1 MPDKVSPSQF
11 AAKIKEKY
19 PEYSSIDDSTLVDA
33 ILKKYPD
40 YRSAIDFGPEKPI
53 LSQGPKRQEGLP
65 TFQQQQQTLQQAQAA
80 KQEPVLKPIETKYD
94 KAVQDDRSKSGK
106 LLSTVYNG
114 LIEAGESLAG
124 FFAELGGSYSAIP
137 TAQSFIAETVAPQP
151 QKPMKIEDLAAE
163 QKKAREEAKG
173 FVKKSFGTI
182 KSDYVSKEES
192 QKMQGKFDVT
202 NGIGLDDMEGIV
214 AMSGRIVGDIA
225 LAVPTFGSSYFMQ
238 AYSDGVDEFDET
250 AAKMGIEANPNA
262 RAFYGMT
269 VGTINGLL
277 EKYAI
282 DKIVGSGPIFKNLQK
297 KIVAN
302 VLKDT
307 APMAGKAAIE
317 AIEESAK
324 KEIKRVTSTLKANGL
339 RAGYRMLVESGTE
352 GAQSAAEDGAKFAAN
367 WAQGVDVFNEQE
379 IKNEFG
385 KKLINSAAAGGI
397 YGPVIGLGM
406 DKTFGR
412 NINTQVLDD
421 IANAKTQE
429 DLDKINQDLQETFDK
444 NKFSDAERQMVMD
457 NARRYAEVKQ
467 TLPADT
473 PADAQKIAI
482 PKIEDRIKIDREIE
496 AKKAELE
503 TVDESV
509 KPTIQ
514 QDIDMLQDRRSQ
526 LNDQIR
532 EAITGDKFQYV
543 EENGKFYKQTPDGTR
558 EQISKTRYDL
568 EQLKQEEDA
577 TKEGQGPIQEGRT
590 TGDIGQRQGVE
601 GEQAQTTTKTD
612 TRYRN
617 ISSEKAVGIPSF
629 LGMTVTYKLPNRKI
643 TGTLIQEGQTISVE
657 DENGDIVAELG
668 NIDELS
674 NMSPEEMNL
683 TVIEPNVELTENG
696 FSVDGKE
703 LFNENENPF
712 DAVSVDQ
719 NGNVMNV
726 VLTTAGGKRRKFRG
740 RVAQKLA
747 DQIGVKEDQRLA
759 AEDQKLQQEFAL
771 PTPTAPKVITT
782 QPTIAKITEDNL
794 DQIDSIPGSTLQK
807 KVLGNVKTVV
817 KAIGAA
823 VKNITGY
830 PVSVNIHDQKS
841 FTDAVIEAGGTQE
854 DSVSRGFYMGSDGS
868 IHLNMDALDSDTM
881 LHEGFHPILDI
892 LEKYNPEI
900 INDLFTELESIPEAA
915 DIIAQAKEDYT
926 GDVTQK
932 KEAITDFVA
941 GVADGRIVLN
951 PSNFQ
956 KIKNFILNM
965 LNKIGIGQGG
975 SQLMNVNNEQD
986 LIKLAKFITEKF
998 ATGETITFDQ
1008 LEQIVGDDTADPV
1021 TVSNIAVVNPA
1032 QFALIP
1038 KKEKVFQP
1046 LNVKWVSKGLNL
1058 LVPKVKF
1065 SLFDIVSKSGGAVV
1079 VINSDAT
1086 GIGMKKGVLRQGG
1099 IGYTFIQQNVED
1111 NIGFAASMD
1120 SKQTAFFKAVQEAA
1134 SIRDEKFPDMSGKP
1148 VAIFVMVQAPEVM
1161 FGNAYGADYFIKA
1174 LSNALSHNEISTEE
1188 AKANIIDYFNSI
1200 KESNDTGRKYANSI
1214 DALIELINNSNL
1226 KSPKDRKK
1234 IYDLLITNRE
1244 NKDDKSAKFGFD
1256 ARRVLFGQFFN
1267 KVAAAKNKPGGKI
1280 RDILDKDG
1288 FNHKNFYD
1296 IYGDENVIK
1305 NLDGRTEG
1313 IRLGDGGFAMTGFYV
1328 DPTMTE
1334 EEFVEKSKSGK
1345 YVHKQFNGRFFGSDP
1360 FVLDGKYYVNEIFP
1374 EARFADENGNP
1385 IPVTTSAAGSMYP
1398 RTKTSPEAIVERARA
1413 ISEPK
1418 FQKIPSADVID
1429 GFYSPIVDRLN
1440 TFKQPKASVQKWKE
1454 IVGMKS
1460 DEAVFSGM
1468 SDWLNSKK
1476 PDQQLSKDEV
1486 LKFMKDNRIE
1496 VKEVVKGGEQKGG
1509 IEKNDVLRQFDE
1521 YGWYESD
1528 DIQITQVEEDDT
1540 YAVDYNGDV
1549 RDDFKSID
1557 DAIAYANTISRP
1569 VAYDTRYENYQL
1581 PGGKNYKE
1589 VLITLPQKNLNK
1601 PKDNIYNE
1609 LIQKRDEL
1617 ENQYNEENE
1626 KTFSRDT
1633 NESDSA
1639 FKNMYRIL
1647 DELRKVNGEIDK
1659 YEQILEPVKFKSS
1672 HFNEPNIITHLR
1684 MNTRTDAD
1692 GKKVLFLEEVQ
1703 SDWGQKGKREGFKK
1717 DYSED
1722 MARINKE
1729 IESIDKE
1736 IDSVLQEMY
1745 SAGLPESP
1753 SSYELEK
1760 FKNGR
1765 FQTKELINLDRAL
1778 DKVKNNRDY
1787 EAITKEIESIERNQ
1801 RSLSAK
1807 RDSLLD
1813 KKNMLKSDL
1822 ENMSRSERY
1831 DIGVAKAPYIT
1842 NTNAWVKLGLKVALK
1857 EAVKQGADRIAWTTG
1872 EQQNERYDL
1881 SKQAD
1886 EIQYTDN
1893 GDGTYSYSA
1902 IKGNSEL
1909 ASKENVDINTI
1920 EAELGKDIADKI
1932 LNSEGPRVSLSDRF
1946 VPMDA
1951 SKDRMNVAKSLKGQ
1965 DLKVG
1970 GKGMKAFYGDANNTG
1985 IVGNVAKALVKEL
1998 TGKEGST
2005 VESVINTGGKLPNEM
2020 TVAEIQAAGGVD
2032 AVKASNA
2039 NSIQP
2044 AIDITPEV
2052 KQSVQQGMPQF
2063 KKVPKTVTKKPSGVE
2078 VFVKEQ
2084 FRFGLLGKEIVK
2096 FKDKMSG
2103 ELSAE
2108 VKTAE
2113 NLVKDAQKVIE
2124 KYASS
2129 VTRTDVSNF
2138 MTGKP
2143 TSTPLPTDLS
2153 EALTAM
2159 RAHVDRL
2166 TERLIQL
2173 GVIEDQ
2179 ETIDYY
2185 RSNKGEYLVRS
2196 YEAINYK
2203 DGFWDKLGKGGLN
2216 IDNVTKKLVN
2226 VDKTVVDAAL
2236 EFLANRAKSGNP
2248 ALTDAQAMDIAKK
2261 EANDILSD
2269 AETYVFGKNL
2279 TGSVNVSS
2287 LSQRKDI
2294 SPEIRALMGEYT
2306 DPLYNYY
2313 ASIFKLANL
2322 TSSRQY
2328 LNSLKEFGMG
2338 KFLFTKDN
2346 RPDDAN
2352 TLAAPEG
2359 SEALSPLNGLYTFK
2373 PVADALV
2380 DAKKETSNLIWQSMG
2395 RIRKFKTV
2403 YNPATHVKNVIGN
2416 MGFVVSNGHWNYLP
2430 ETYKYM
2436 RALITGKDNQEVRR
2450 MMDTLN
2456 RYGVLNNSIGVNEL
2470 KTYFDRHDDI
2480 DAFLSSIYDNGRKKS
2495 IVSKVANQ
2503 AGKVGKA
2510 MEKAYAI
2517 EDDLFKVLAFV
2528 NESNRYA
2535 KATYNKKYADLSQD
2549 EKNVI
2554 DDEVAEIVKDT
2565 YPTFSRVPKF
2575 VKNLSKVAFVG
2586 NFLSFPA
2593 ESIRVQYNSLKLALK
2608 EYNSGNPRLK
2618 KIGVTR
2624 MLGFIIYNSISSS
2637 LVYYSYN
2644 LAGAGLTGLLGYFGN
2659 DDEEEKKKKS
2669 SIQKNLAP
2677 WNKDKDVYIS
2687 QFKDGK
2693 LIYYDMGSLD
2703 SYGYQKMVWNEFWN
2717 NMNDEKGFY
2726 KSAAK
2731 AVAKGLDPWMEI
2743 DFVVKN
2749 MNSLLTNDN
2758 GRGGK
2763 IWNPEDTPEGIA
2775 KKKAMFVGKQ
2785 FSPGAVGAM
2794 IRIADAYQT
2803 GESDKVK
2810 DELISQ
2816 VFARKYTVDLKKQFT
2831 NYMYVDG
2838 TPQMEVGFKN
2848 RLENAKKIYLDAK
2861 RQRLKGVELQERY
2874 QDAVNSYKSI
2884 LMTASEYYNAA
2895 ADGGVNP
2902 SQMNTIIKRSRIGR
2916 PATRSIINGY
2926 FPDENSYYIRK

>member
-1 MPDKVSPSQF
+1 MPDKISPSQF
-11 AAKIKEKY
+11 AARVKEKY
-19 PEYSSIDDSTLVDA
+19 PEYKSYDDSTLVDA
-33 ILKKYPD
+33 MLKKYPE
-40 YRSAIDFGPEKPI
+40 YRESIDFGSTTPM
-53 LSQGPKRQEGLP
+53 LAQTPKKQEGLP
-65 TFQQQQQTLQQAQAA
+65 TFQQQQETLQQVQS
-80 KQEPVLKPIETKYD
+80 KYD
-94 KAVQDDRSKSGK
+94 KAVQDDRSRIGK
-106 LLSTVYNG
+106 FAATWYNG
-114 LIEAGESLAG
+114 LVSSAESLG
-124 FFAELGGSYSAIP
+124 GYFAELAGSYSAIP

-151 QKPMKIEDLAAE
+151 KKPMKIEELPEE
-163 QKKAREEAKG
+163 QKKAREQAKA
-173 FVKKSFGTI
+173 FVKKSFDVV
-182 KSDYVSKEES
+182 KSGYVSKEEEK
-192 QKMQGKFDVT
+192 QIQAKFDPF
-202 NGIGLDDMEGIV
+202 NGIGLDDLEGFL
-214 AMSGRIVGDIA
+214 AMSGRIAGDIG
-225 LAVPTFGSSYFMQ
+225 LASATGGSSYFAQ
-238 AYSDGVDEFDET
+238 AYSDGADDYDEST
-250 AAKMGIEANPNA
+250 AKMGIKPNDNA
-262 RAFYGMT
+262 RAFYAIAN
-269 VGTINGLL
+269 GTINGLL
-277 EKYAI
+277 EKLAI
-282 DKIVGSGPIFKNLQK
+282 DKLTGDGPVFKAIQK
-297 KIVAN
+297 KVLAN

-307 APMAGKAAIE
+307 SPMVGKAAID

-324 KEIKRVTSTLKANGL
+324 KQIKKLTSDIASNGI
-339 RAGYRMLVESGTE
+339 RAGYRSFVEGGTE
-352 GAQSAAEDGAKFAAN
+352 LVQAAAEDAAKLATN
-367 WAQGVDVFNEQE
+367 WGQGVDAFNEKEVKEQFF
-379 IKNEFG
+379 KN
-385 KKLINSAAAGGI
+385 LVNSAAAGAL
-397 YGPVIGLGM
+397 YGPIIGLGM

-429 DLDKINQDLQETFDK
+429 DLDKINQDLQDTFDK
-444 NKFSDAERQMVMD
+444 NNFSDAERQMVMD

-467 TLPADT
+467 TLPSDT

-482 PKIEDRIKIDREIE
+482 PKIENRIKLDRDIE

-514 QDIDMLQDRRSQ
+514 QDIDILQDKRSQ
-526 LNDQIR
+526 LNDEIR
-532 EAITGDKFQYV
+532 EAVTGQKFQYT
-543 EENGKFYKQTPDGTR
+543 EENGKFYKQSPDGSK
-558 EQISKTRYDL
+558 EEISKNRYDL
-568 EQLKQEEDA
+568 EQLKQEDNA
-577 TKEGQGPIQEGRT
+577 TTEGQRPIQEGGT
-590 TGDIGQRQGVE
+590 AGGIGQRQGVE

-643 TGTLIQEGQTISVE
+643 TGTLIQEGQTLSVE
-657 DENGDIVAELG
+657 DENGDVVAELG

-726 VLTTAGGKRRKFRG
+726 VLTTVGGKRRKFRG

-747 DQIGVKEDQRLA
+747 DQIGVKEDQR
-759 AEDQKLQQEFAL
+759 LQQEFAL

-807 KVLGNVKTVV
+807 KVLGNVKPVV

-823 VKNITGY
+823 VKNITGS

-841 FTDAVIEAGGTQE
+841 FSDAVIEAGGTQE
-854 DSVSRGFYMGSDGS
+854 DSVSRGFYMESDGS
-868 IHLNMDALDSDTM
+868 IHLNMDALDSDIM

-900 INDLFTELESIPEAA
+900 IDDLFTELESIPEAA
-915 DIIAQAKEDYT
+915 DIIAQAKETYT

-986 LIKLAKFITEKF
+986 LVKLAKFITEKF

-1398 RTKTSPEAIVERARA
+1398 RTKTAPEAIVERARV
-1413 ISEPK
+1413 ISGPK
-1418 FQKIPSADVID
+1418 FKKIPSADVID
-1429 GFYSPIVDRLN
+1429 GFYSPIVDRVN

-1468 SDWLNSKK
+1468 SDWLNSQK

-1496 VKEVVKGGEQKGG
+1496 IKEVVKGGEVKGG

-1528 DIQITQVEEDDT
+1528 DIQITPVEEDDT

-1589 VLITLPQKNLNK
+1589 VLITLPKSEPFILSKTRGFDTLNYSKNNYGIK
-1601 PKDNIYNE
+1601 SGEY
-1609 LIQKRDEL
+1609 QTSKRSVIDEL
-1617 ENQYNEENE
+1617 ENRGLEYPMI
-1626 KTFSRDT
+1626 KKLF
-1633 NESDSA
+1633 ES
-1639 FKNMYRIL
+1639 
-1647 DELRKVNGEIDK
+1647 
-1659 YEQILEPVKFKSS
+1659 YESTPSEFKSS

-1692 GKKVLFLEEVQ
+1692 GNKVLFLEEVQ

-1717 DYSED
+1717 DYSEERQ
-1722 MARINKE
+1722 RINKE
-1729 IESIDKE
+1729 IETIDKD

-1807 RDSLLD
+1807 RDSLLS
-1813 KKNMLKSDL
+1813 KKNMLKSELKNLSDA
-1822 ENMSRSERY
+1822 ERRALDY
-1831 DIGVAKAPYIT
+1831 DIGVAKAPYVT

-1886 EIQYTDN
+1886 EITYRKLNN
-1893 GDGTYSYSA
+1893 GNYKILTYKNGYSTG
-1902 IKGNSEL
+1902 ILEVEKNNLES
-1909 ASKENVDINTI
+1909 T
-1920 EAELGKDIADKI
+1920 LGKDVAERII
-1932 LNSEGPRVSLSDRF
+1932 NGVGNVNESTGVTSLTGVNLS
-1946 VPMDA
+1946 
-1951 SKDRMNVAKSLKGQ
+1951 
-1965 DLKVG
+1965 VG
-1970 GKGMKAFYGDANNTG
+1970 GKGMKAFYGDAQNIG
-1985 IVGNVAKALVKEL
+1985 IVGNVAKALIKEL

-2044 AIDITPEV
+2044 AIDITPELT
-2052 KQSVQQGMPQF
+2052 QSIQQGMPQF

-2129 VTRTDVSNF
+2129 ITRTDVSNF

-2226 VDKTVVDAAL
+2226 VDKSTVNAAL
-2236 EFLANRAKSGNP
+2236 NFLYKRAIAGNP
-2248 ALTDAQAMDIAKK
+2248 SLTDKQAYEQAKN

-2338 KFLFTKDN
+2338 KFLFPKDN
-2346 RPDDAN
+2346 RPEDAN

-2403 YNPATHVKNVIGN
+2403 YNPATHVKNLIGN

-2470 KTYFDRHDDI
+2470 KTYFDRHADI

-2618 KIGVTR
+2618 KIGITR

-2717 NMNDEKGFY
+2717 NMNDEQGFY

-2749 MNSLLTNDN
+2749 MKSLLTNDN

-2763 IWNPEDTPEGIA
+2763 IWNPEDTPEEIA

-2861 RQRLKGVELQERY
+2861 RQGLKGVELQERY
-2874 QDAVNSYKSI
+2874 QDAVNSYKSV
-2884 LMTASEYYNAA
+2884 LMTANEYYNAA

-2902 SQMNTIIKRSRIGR
+2902 SQMNGIIKRSRIGR

-2926 FPDENSYYIRK
+2926 FPENNSYYIRK